1 MVYSRSFERSIIKL
15 GNSMAITFPQEW
27 FQNSD
32 LQEHSKVFVL
42 PVDDDTLIIQRNN
55 YIDSDSIL
63 HIDLNKWP
71 SDLSEQLILTAF
83 KLNVDQL
90 YVKYDLKK
98 NKQDYLVMI
107 NKLQRKIIGF
117 DYSVLNDNS
126 GIIIRFLLDSTK
138 TTLPEILIE
147 LFNTLKEFIIGVLDK
162 SLVIDQGIYQEKFAR
177 KYHLGIRLLLAT
189 LLKYPKLEGAINRPI
204 IRTLGDRITLLYSRE
219 LMNHVLAIKNLPKEM
234 LEKYSQILIDFS
246 DLILSIIEKYNN
258 NIKEE
263 LLISFQKKIDKLK
276 KSLDTIDL
284 DIKQEE
290 NMIRNV
296 ISRFFS
302 ICTDLIEISITRIL
316 EAKL

>member
-42 PVDDDTLIIQRNN
+42 PIDDDTLIIQKNN
-55 YIDSDSIL
+55 YLDSDSIL
-63 HIDLNKWP
+63 HLDLTKWP
-71 SDLSEQLILTAF
+71 SELSEQLILTAF
-83 KLNVDQL
+83 KLNVDKL
-90 YVKYDLKK
+90 FVKYNLKK

-117 DYSVLNDNS
+117 DYSISSDNN
-126 GIIIRFLLDSTK
+126 GINIRFLLDSTK

-147 LFNTLKEFIIGVLDK
+147 LYSTLKEFIIGVLDN
-162 SLVIDQGIYQEKFAR
+162 SMVIDQGIYQEKFDR
-177 KYHLGIRLLLAT
+177 KYHLGIRLLLGT
-189 LLKYPKLEGAINRPI
+189 LLKYPKLEGSINRPI
-204 IRTLGDRITLLYSRE
+204 IRTLGDRITLLYSKE
-219 LMNHVLAIKNLPKEM
+219 LMNYALKLKNVPKEI
-234 LEKYSQILIDFS
+234 LDKYSLILIDFS

-258 NIKEE
+258 NIKEV

-284 DIKQEE
+284 EIKQEE
-290 NMIRNV
+290 NMIRNI